1 MMPRYR
7 LLVNWVSRRT
17 QAPGAFRSDT
27 LGACSAMSTRY
38 GMLNRITTKPGQR
51 DAVVQILLSGARMQ
65 GAMGGCEVYIVHTS
79 PTDANQIWVTEV
91 WRSKE
96 DHEAS
101 LKNADVRA
109 LIEKGRPLI
118 ASIEPTITV
127 PVGGK

>member
-1 MMPRYR
+1 MS
-7 LLVNWVSRRT
+7 LWTRREFIAGT
-17 QAPGAFRSDT
+17 FGTSIAFAA
-27 LGACSAMSTRY
+27 GACSPVSTRY

-65 GAMGGCEVYIVHTS
+65 GAMPGCELYVVHTS

-91 WRSKE
+91 WRTKE

-101 LKNADVRA
+101 LKNAEVRA
-109 LIEKGRPLI
+109 LIEKGRPMI

-127 PVGGK
+127 PVGGKGLG